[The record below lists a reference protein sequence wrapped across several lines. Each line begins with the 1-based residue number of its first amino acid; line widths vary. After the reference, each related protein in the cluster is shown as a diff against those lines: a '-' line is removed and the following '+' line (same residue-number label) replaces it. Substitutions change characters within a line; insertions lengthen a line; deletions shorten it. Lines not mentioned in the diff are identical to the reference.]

1 MTSVRFVVLLP
12 NYADVMKLV
21 DMLGL
26 DSSAYGVRVRVSPSA
41 PYKVENYEK
50 HRSVLLGCI
59 PRIPYYPSYPRANII
74 ATRYLLEI

>member
-1 MTSVRFVVLLP
+1 MVRPRIPNPVTSVRFVVLLP

-41 PYKVENYEK
+41 PIE
-50 HRSVLLGCI
+50 
-59 PRIPYYPSYPRANII
+59 
-74 ATRYLLEI
+74 